1 MLIGDALAFNARND
15 PTAPALVFEDRSLDW
30 RALNVGANRLANALT
45 KLGLRS
51 GDRVVYVMD
60 NCVEFLEVFYGLAKM
75 GVIGAPVMTSSVG
88 REIAYIARDLDARLL
103 ICQASAA
110 AAVQDAAPDMP
121 NVAEVIGLG
130 EGHPFGLDYET
141 LTRSASDGE
150 PEVELSPD
158 HDLTVKYTSGTTGE
172 PKGCLRTHRQLL
184 MANVGNLFEVA
195 HFPADKF
202 AIASPLAAGI
212 GLSLV
217 SMHILA
223 GHPIVMLRKFD
234 ATAVLETYM
243 REKITIGH
251 ASFTIFKRV
260 TSHPD
265 LDQFDL
271 SSLRLFSGTGST
283 GGETRDGLLRLRR
296 NSTFAGRFYTG
307 FGATEAGGRM
317 TYLLPDDCDA
327 ALADPNKTHL
337 LESLGREARLCTVAA
352 LDEQM
357 KRVPDGE
364 IGMMAVKA
372 PCVFKGYWNR
382 PAETATAF
390 RDGWL
395 MTGDLLRRDAEG
407 YLTLAGRMA
416 DMIKTGGVNV
426 YPAEIEPVLMAS
438 EHVAHAAVV
447 GLSDPEWGE
456 KVVACVVRKRDCTEA
471 DILEYCRSRLA
482 PYKRP
487 KEIAFFDSLPE
498 TATGKVVKSELKKTL
513 LARQAGQEGSN
524 PNLLK
529 GEAQ

>member
-1 MLIGDALAFNARND
+1 MLIGDALAFNARNAPD
-15 PTAPALVFEDRSLDW
+15 KPALVFEDRRLDW
-30 RALNVGANRLANALT
+30 RALNAGANRFANTLT
-45 KLGLRS
+45 KLGLRM

-60 NCVEFLEVFYGLAKM
+60 NSVEFLEVFYGLAKL
-75 GVIGAPVMTSSVG
+75 GIVGAPVMTSSVAK
-88 REIAYIARDLDARLL
+88 EIAYVARDLGARLV

-110 AAVQDAAPDMP
+110 AAVQEAAPLMP
-121 NVAEVIGLG
+121 GVAEVIGFG
-130 EGHPFGLDYET
+130 PGHPFGLDYET
-141 LTRSASDGE
+141 LTRSASDAE
-150 PEVELSPD
+150 PDVELSPD

-184 MANVGNLFEVA
+184 AANVGNLFEVP
-195 HFPADKF
+195 HFPTDKF

-234 ATAVLETYM
+234 ATAVLETYV

-265 LDQFDL
+265 LNSYDL
-271 SSLRLFSGTGST
+271 SALRLFSGTGST
-283 GGETRDGLLRLRR
+283 GGETRDGLLRLRQ
-296 NSTFAGRFYTG
+296 NPTFKGRFYTG
-307 FGATEAGGRM
+307 FGATEAGGRV
-317 TYLLPDDCDA
+317 TYLLPDDCDM
-327 ALADPNKTHL
+327 ALADPDKMYL
-337 LESLGREARLCTVAA
+337 LESLGREARMCNIAA
-352 LDEQM
+352 LDDKM

-364 IGMMAVKA
+364 VGMMAIKA

-382 PAETATAF
+382 PEESKKAF

-395 MTGDLLRRDAEG
+395 MTGDLLCRDKDG
-407 YLTLAGRMA
+407 FLTLAGRMA

-426 YPAEIEPVLMAS
+426 YPAEIEPVLMAN
-438 EHVAHAAVV
+438 ENVALAAVI
-447 GLSDPEWGE
+447 GMPDPEWGE
-456 KVVACVVRKRDCTEA
+456 KVVACVVRKHDCTEA
-471 DILEYCRSRLA
+471 DILEYCKGRLA

-487 KEIAFFDSLPE
+487 KAVVFFDSLPE

-513 LARQAGQEGSN
+513 MAEQAGV
-524 PNLLK
+524 K
-529 GEAQ
+529 V

>member
-1 MLIGDALAFNARND
+1 MLIGDALAFNARNAPD
-15 PTAPALVFEDRSLDW
+15 APALVFEDRRLDW
-30 RALNVGANRLANALT
+30 RALNAGANRFANALT
-45 KLGLRS
+45 KLGLRT

-60 NCVEFLEVFYGLAKM
+60 NSVEFLEVFYGLAKL
-75 GVIGAPVMTSSVG
+75 GIVGAPVMTSSVA
-88 REIAYIARDLDARLL
+88 REIAYVARDLGARL
-103 ICQASAA
+103 IVCQASAA
-110 AAVQDAAPDMP
+110 AAVREAAPEMP
-121 NVAEVIGLG
+121 GVAEVIGFG
-130 EGHPFGLDYET
+130 DGHPFGLDYET
-141 LTRSASDGE
+141 LTRAASDAE
-150 PEVELSPD
+150 PEADLSPD

-172 PKGCLRTHRQLL
+172 PKGCLRTHGQLL
-184 MANVGNLFEVA
+184 AANVGNLFEVP
-195 HFPADKF
+195 HFPTDKF

-234 ATAVLETYM
+234 ATAVLDTYV

-265 LDQFDL
+265 LNSYDL
-271 SSLRLFSGTGST
+271 SALRLFSGTGST
-283 GGETRDGLLRLRR
+283 GGETRDGLLRLRQ
-296 NSTFAGRFYTG
+296 NPTFKGRFYTG
-307 FGATEAGGRM
+307 FGATEAGGRV
-317 TYLLPDDCDA
+317 TYLLPDDCDM
-327 ALADPNKTHL
+327 ALADPAKMHL
-337 LESLGREARLCTVAA
+337 LESLGREARMCSVAA
-352 LDEQM
+352 LDDTM

-382 PAETATAF
+382 PEESKKAF
-390 RDGWL
+390 RNGWL
-395 MTGDLLRRDAEG
+395 MTGDLLKRDADG
-407 YLTLAGRMA
+407 FLTLAGRMA

-438 EHVAHAAVV
+438 DDVAHAAVI
-447 GLSDPEWGE
+447 GIPDAEWGE

-487 KEIAFFDSLPE
+487 KAVAFFDTLPE
-498 TATGKVVKSELKKTL
+498 TATGKVLKSELKKALIT
-513 LARQAGQEGSN
+513 GQET
-524 PNLLK
+524 
-529 GEAQ
+529 